1 MSTSSVA
8 AIAAAQARYWV
19 LSGPNK
25 PWGGPYSVGYSQPD
39 RLSVYQ
45 DTYDGGTLKRDTNA
59 DCGTLVMGAIN
70 YGLHNAYPLLKWGHP
85 VLFDLDAFW
94 TGNLRGG
101 LEARGFEEVHWD
113 DSALTPD
120 GGLRIGDVV
129 LSSTAEGGVGHVA
142 MVVGDEPTLAEAW
155 IAEDGSLGGRRGDQ
169 TGSET
174 RIAPYDTHPDTLS
187 GAWTSC
193 HRFNPARFAAQHP
206 GVAGSAPVPAP
217 QAAPA
222 PAPQSAPPAPPASG
236 KAGPLLGVDISNHQA
251 ALTSRGAIDAV
262 NPDFVLVMV
271 SQGDWFTS
279 PTWACQVRAAY
290 DSGRPVGVYHY
301 VDGSGV
307 EAEAQHFVNLVRN
320 APDGDWNGYVMWC
333 LDWEADQNDAWG
345 DEGYLAALVSRV
357 KTLTGKRI
365 MLYASSGSYPWGVA
379 SQHGCGTWVAQYADS
394 DSTGWDYAPWSDGS
408 WTADMHQYTGTGR
421 VPGYDGDLDLDLFS
435 GSEADFKAYYVG
447 AAPAS
452 SPAAN
457 RSRAGAQVL
466 RNADGSETLA
476 EDGVFGART
485 IARFQQVMGTTIDG
499 ALDEDGSPA
508 VEAFQRY
515 LNTVV
520 GVHDQTAING
530 AGPLAEDGDAGE
542 HTWRVFQYLV
552 WCWHREYVPS
562 GWGWGDWI
570 DGDAGTATVA
580 ALQRALN
587 ASTSST
593 GRLW

>member
-1 MSTSSVA
+1 MSTVA
-8 AIAAAQARYWV
+8 DASAAQAVYWAFA
-19 LSGPNK
+19 GPDK
-25 PWGGPYSVGYSQPD
+25 PGGGPYSVGYSQPD
-39 RLSVYQ
+39 RLDVYAAS
-45 DTYDGGTLKRDTNA
+45 DEIGRLTRDTNA

-120 GGLRIGDVV
+120 GGFRIGDVV

-155 IAEDGSLGGRRGDQ
+155 IAEDGSINGRRGDQ

-174 RIAPYDTHPDTLS
+174 RIAPYDTHPDTTS

-206 GVAGSAPVPAP
+206 GVVGSQQVP
-217 QAAPA
+217 QAAP
-222 PAPQSAPPAPPASG
+222 QQAPPSSTG
-236 KAGPLLGVDISNHQA
+236 KTGPLLGVDISNHQPGLA
-251 ALTSRGAIDAV
+251 SRGAVDAV

-271 SQGDWFTS
+271 SQGDWFTN
-279 PTWACQVRAAY
+279 PVWHAQVRAAY
-290 DSGRPVGVYHY
+290 DAGRPVGVYHY

-333 LDWEADQNDAWG
+333 LDWEAGENDAWG

-365 MLYASSGSYPWGVA
+365 MLYASSAVYPWGVA

-394 DSTGWDYAPWSDGS
+394 DPTGWDYSPWSDGS
-408 WTADMHQYTGTGR
+408 WTADMHQYTGAGR
-421 VPGYDGDLDLDLFS
+421 VSGYGGDLDLDLFS
-435 GSEADFKAYYVG
+435 GSEADFKAYYTG
-447 AAPAS
+447 TAPAS

-499 ALDEDGSPA
+499 ALDEDSSPC

-530 AGPLAEDGDAGE
+530 TGPLAVDGDAGE
-542 HTWRVFQYLV
+542 NTWRVFQYLV